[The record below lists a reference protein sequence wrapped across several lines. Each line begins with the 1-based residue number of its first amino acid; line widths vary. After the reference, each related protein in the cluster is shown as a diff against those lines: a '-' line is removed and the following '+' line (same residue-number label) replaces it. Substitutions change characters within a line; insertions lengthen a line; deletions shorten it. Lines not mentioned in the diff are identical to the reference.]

1 VPGSRWLAGLDPA
14 AYRDG
19 CVAAARDIGA
29 AWISPEDRMTSVEL
43 MGAAHRDELRVAVWT
58 VNDPARMG
66 ELAELDVDGIVTDR
80 PDLLIKVLGFAGSGS
95 PNLNC

>member
-1 VPGSRWLAGLDPA
+1 
-14 AYRDG
+14 
-19 CVAAARDIGA
+19 
-29 AWISPEDRMTSVEL
+29 
-43 MGAAHRDELRVAVWT
+43 
-58 VNDPARMG
+58 MG